1 MGVTPSP
8 ALGPCRVWCGHQVCL
23 EMTFQS
29 CWQPSNFNILFFSS
43 LKKVKDRS
51 EARRGQNRDKPMAS
65 DTLFCSGLLERLVWK
80 WDMLK
85 CPI

>member
-1 MGVTPSP
+1 MGHTLPCTRALQGLVWPPSL
-8 ALGPCRVWCGHQVCL
+8 LGNDISVL
-23 EMTFQS
+23 LAAFQFQHS
-29 CWQPSNFNILFFSS
+29 FFSS

-51 EARRGQNRDKPMAS
+51 EARRGQSRDKPMAS